1 MKSICFDWGN
11 TLMVDFPQ
19 YDGPMKDWEQVEAVP
34 EVAETLEKLS
44 KKYKLYVATNA
55 QASSAE
61 DVYKALERV
70 DIAKYISNVFTR
82 AELHAKKPALKFFYQ
97 LIKSVGDPG
106 IIFVGDDYQKD
117 VLGGVN
123 AGLVTIWYNP
133 IFSAAPAHTPVH
145 DAEFSRFSQLP
156 DLLEN
161 TIMPSMQTC
170 QQWIMEQPTSHGLY
184 MHVLTVAAVAYQL
197 SLWCNEN
204 GKTVDPLLVQRAAFL
219 HDIGKL
225 VQDYNFAHHGDIGA
239 KILTKKGFPQLASII
254 EKHPLLCLNDE
265 KQKPESMPEKLVY
278 LADKYV
284 EGCKIIPLEERI
296 AQLAVRYPKDEEQI
310 RDIKIKL
317 LQLQNECCDWMGF
330 TPNEILFQIQQA
342 LK

>member
-19 YDGPMKDWEQVEAVP
+19 YDGPMKDWEEVQAIP

-44 KKYKLYVATNA
+44 QKYKLYVATNA
-55 QASSAE
+55 ETSSAE

-82 AELHAKKPALKFFYQ
+82 AELQAKKPKLKFFYQ
-97 LIKSVGDPG
+97 LIKNIGDPG
-106 IIFVGDDYQKD
+106 LVFIGDDYQKD
-117 VLGGVN
+117 ILGGVN
-123 AGLVTIWYNP
+123 AGLVSIWYNP
-133 IFSAAPAHTPVH
+133 LFSAAPAHTPVH

-156 DLLEN
+156 DVLEN
-161 TIMPSMQTC
+161 QLMPSLQTC
-170 QQWIMEQPTSHGLY
+170 QHWLMEQPFTHGLH
-184 MHVLTVAAVAYQL
+184 MHSLTVAAIAYQL
-197 SLWCNEN
+197 ALWCNEN
-204 GKTVDPLLVQRAAFL
+204 GKQVDPLLVQRAALL

-225 VQDYNFAHHGDIGA
+225 VHDEESAHHGDIGA
-239 KILTKKGFPQLASII
+239 KILAKKGFNQLAGIV
-254 EKHPLLCLNDE
+254 EKHPLLCLSDE
-265 KQKPESMPEKLVY
+265 KQRPQSMPEKLVY

-284 EGCKIIPLEERI
+284 EGCRIIPLDERL
-296 AQLAVRYPKDEEQI
+296 AQLVVRYPKDETQI
-310 RDIKIKL
+310 KDIKLQL

>member
-19 YDGPMKDWEQVEAVP
+19 FDGPMKDWP
-34 EVAETLEKLS
+34 EVQTLPEVVETLEKLS
-44 KKYKLYVATNA
+44 QKYKLYVATNA
-55 QASSAE
+55 EASSADE
-61 DVYKALERV
+61 VYKALERV

-82 AELHAKKPALKFFYQ
+82 SELHAKKPSLKFFYQ
-97 LIKSVGDPG
+97 LIKNIGDPG
-106 IIFVGDDYQKD
+106 MVFIGDDYQKD
-117 VLGGVN
+117 ILGSVN

-133 IFSAAPAHTPVH
+133 VFCAAPAHIPVH

-156 DLLEN
+156 ELLEQPLL
-161 TIMPSMQTC
+161 PSLQTC
-170 QQWIMEQPTSHGLY
+170 QQWIMEQPTSHGLH
-184 MHVLTVAAVAYQL
+184 MHIHTVAAIAYQL
-197 SLWCNEN
+197 ALWCNEN
-204 GKTVDPLLVQRAAFL
+204 GKVVDPLLVQRAGFL
-219 HDIGKL
+219 HDLGKL
-225 VQDYNFAHHGDIGA
+225 VQDDESAHHGEIAA
-239 KILTKKGFPQLASII
+239 KILNKKGFSQLATIV

-265 KQKPESMPEKLVY
+265 KQKPESIPDKLVY

-284 EGCKIIPLEERI
+284 EGSRIIPLEERI
-296 AQLAVRYPKDEEQI
+296 AQLVVRYPKDEDQI
-310 RDIKIKL
+310 RDIKGKL